1 MIKFCSILLM
11 SLGFVATSARAEN
24 PIDFSTSDN
33 LKAVYDAGFRPWRN
47 GMSSCHLDHVK
58 VTVILPENAQFSLPA
73 QMAGF
78 TVLAGDQLSGAD
90 FYSEVT
96 STDEAVARTSEICVA
111 LGISTAG
118 LDQAVPSFA
127 DRFSKPSYWAGRG
140 KKGGISIQVTLDILP
155 FFDHLEAKVYV
166 FLQWKREGVPM
177 KFLTSPVQPP
187 PGYEN
192 ASMAPPG
199 VNPNQQ
205 GFPKH
210 DLDYYKNLIDQKKA
224 EEANPSTSV
233 VPSPAA
239 PQQPTNETGDPFG
252 TYAIIALSLALISSL
267 WYFLR
272 PRK

>member
-1 MIKFCSILLM
+1 M

-33 LKAVYDAGFRPWRN
+33 LKAVYDAGYRPWRN
-47 GMSSCHLDHVK
+47 GFDSCHLDHVK
-58 VTVILPENAQFSLPA
+58 VSVILPENGQFSLSA
-73 QMAGF
+73 EMADF
-78 TVLAGDQLSGAD
+78 SVLAGNQLNSAD
-90 FYSEVT
+90 FIGEVT
-96 STDEAVARTSEICVA
+96 STEEAVTKTREICSE
-111 LGISTAG
+111 LGVSTDG
-118 LDQAVPSFA
+118 LDQAVPTFA
-127 DRFSKPSYWAGRG
+127 DRTSKASIWGKPG
-140 KKGGISIQVTLDILP
+140 KKGDISIYVTLDLLYFI
-155 FFDHLEAKVYV
+155 DHIGAKVYV
-166 FLQWKREGVPM
+166 SLQWKRIGNSM
-177 KFLTSPVQPP
+177 KFLTNPVQPP

-192 ASMAPPG
+192 ASMDPPK